1 MSGQDLVADG
11 LTKSLQGQ
19 SFQRFKE
26 KLCLVGQRV
35 SAVVKKAIGGGSVG
49 TVEAEEQKKV
59 WRDRA
64 TIVLA
69 AAGGA
74 LISAGRV
81 VSGCMLILGLLGS
94 QKAMQAWKHLGG
106 QGDAEKPKMMV
117 LRALQPEEEPE
128 SRGTEGLQ
136 GSVTEERA
144 VDPWIEAQD
153 NPMQGPW
160 RRPIFAQA
168 TTGRQDQWGHQSV
181 APGWLVRY
189 HVKMRKQS
197 FDPRRASMP
206 LDASRLTGRR
216 MTVKFR
222 GEDRELWEDD
232 LFASRGWTDRE
243 QWKGYT
249 FLEVTPLEDR
259 EFESG
264 SVSGLASSPS
274 TGSLEFLDVNEGR
287 P

>member
-1 MSGQDLVADG
+1 MHGILLEHAGCPLMWESSRQSFIAQSTAEAELLGFNEAYQAGESMAAMLQVMGFNTVRILYGDNKAALAQCNQDTGPWRTRHLRLRSAKLREALHQEGALWQARHMSGQDLVADG

-35 SAVVKKAIGGGSVG
+35 SAVVKKAIGGRSAG

-128 SRGTEGLQ
+128 SRGTG
-136 GSVTEERA
+136 
-144 VDPWIEAQD
+144 
-153 NPMQGPW
+153 
-160 RRPIFAQA
+160 
-168 TTGRQDQWGHQSV
+168 V
-181 APGWLVRY
+181 AG
-189 HVKMRKQS
+189 
-197 FDPRRASMP
+197 
-206 LDASRLTGRR
+206 
-216 MTVKFR
+216 
-222 GEDRELWEDD
+222 
-232 LFASRGWTDRE
+232 
-243 QWKGYT
+243 
-249 FLEVTPLEDR
+249 
-259 EFESG
+259 
-264 SVSGLASSPS
+264 
-274 TGSLEFLDVNEGR
+274 
-287 P
+287 